1 MRITLS
7 VVYYVCCRGG
17 QVYDESLCLLPSG
30 MSHSVLLASEM
41 KETVHNVNNDTIKQ
55 ENMNDA

>member
-1 MRITLS
+1 MMGHS
-7 VVYYVCCRGG
+7 
-17 QVYDESLCLLPSG
+17 CLLPSG

-55 ENMNDA
+55 ENMNDV